1 MRGCHFCAKWVVYFA
16 HISRKNLREIKKSP
30 KEKSFRANRAK
41 WRAVF
46 AQNLRTFPLGGLFR
60 SFAPEPFQEHHHGH
74 KC

>member
-46 AQNLRTFPLGGLFR
+46 AQNLRIFLLG
-60 SFAPEPFQEHHHGH
+60 SDFQASARGTVGH
-74 KC
+74 V